1 MFGGKPTVRGMRVS
15 VELILSLLARGETQE
30 AILDDYPGLAPE
42 DIRASLA
49 YARAVVADDRLEKI
63 TVTPG

>member
-1 MFGGKPTVRGMRVS
+1 
-15 VELILSLLARGETQE
+15 LARGETQE